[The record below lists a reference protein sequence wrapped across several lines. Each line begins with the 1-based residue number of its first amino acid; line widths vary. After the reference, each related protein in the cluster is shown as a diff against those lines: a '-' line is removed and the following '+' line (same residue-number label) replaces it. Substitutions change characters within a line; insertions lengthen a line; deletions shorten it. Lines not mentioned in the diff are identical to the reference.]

1 MTITDEKQDLRQ
13 LIRGQI
19 RSLRN
24 RHILLLD
31 ILSLLLTPFLALAL
45 RVDGITKTE
54 PFRDSLCKYIFG
66 ALVIRL
72 ITYKLFGLYNRYW
85 RYASIDDMIQ
95 IVAGVGVS
103 TVCNIAAFYVASR
116 LGATFFA
123 LPRSLPF
130 IDGMLA
136 LIAAGGIRMF
146 VRIEQQSLR
155 DKHAP
160 DAKRVL
166 VLGAGIAGQM
176 IVRELQNKPELGLR
190 PIGFLDNDTH
200 KQNLRIANLPV
211 FDGLDGLAGV
221 LVAQNVE
228 HVIIATP
235 GLSGKSIR
243 DIVHAC
249 EVLGIPAKTVPTL
262 SSIIDETVSFN
273 QLRNVEIDDLLRRDP
288 IQTDVEA
295 VRNLIRGKRVL
306 VTGAGGSI
314 GSELCRQVLSFGP
327 SELGILGHGEN
338 SIFEIDNELKG
349 IAERREIG
357 DGYRNTQINAFIV
370 DIRLPVR
377 VRNVIVDFKPDIIFH
392 AAAHKHVPLMELNP
406 TEAITNNV
414 FGTKNVVEAAI
425 AAGTQ
430 NFVMISTD
438 KVVNPTNVM
447 GASKRAAEM
456 IVLRA
461 AQQTGRNF
469 VAVRFGNVLGSR
481 GSVVPTFKK
490 MIAAGGPVRVSHPD
504 MKRFFMTIP
513 EAVQLVLQS
522 SVLGKG
528 GEVFMLDMGEPV
540 KIVDLAKDLIEL
552 SGLQLGHDI
561 DIVYSGIR
569 PGEKLVEELF
579 IAGENYERTSHEKV
593 RIVKNASSF
602 VPNRLEDVVR
612 ELNNVIATDDPTG
625 VIKLLQELIVEFK
638 PDERRW
644 GKVLIKEKA
653 RETKNETVT
662 AT

>member
-1 MTITDEKQDLRQ
+1 MNVINDQKDLGSRF
-13 LIRGQI
+13 RESI

-24 RHILLLD
+24 RHIFALD
-31 ILSLLLTPFLALAL
+31 ALSMLITPFIALAL
-45 RVDGITKTE
+45 RLDGSSRTV
-54 PFRDSLCKYIFG
+54 PFLDSLWRYTLS

-72 ITYKLFGLYNRYW
+72 VVYKLFGMYNRYW
-85 RYASIDDMIQ
+85 RYASVDDLTH
-95 IVAGVGVS
+95 IVAGV
-103 TVCNIAAFYVASR
+103 TVAAIFNVALCYVASR
-116 LGATFFA
+116 PSIDFFQ

-130 IDGMLA
+130 LDSMLT
-136 LIAAGGIRMF
+136 LFVAGGIRMA
-146 VRIEQQSLR
+146 VRLEQQALR
-155 DKHAP
+155 DRHAP
-160 DAKRVL
+160 DAKRTL
-166 VLGAGIAGQM
+166 VLGAGMAGQM
-176 IVRELQNKPELGLR
+176 IVRELEAKPELGLR
-190 PIGFLDNDTH
+190 PVGFLDNDSYKH
-200 KQNLRIANLPV
+200 NLRIASLPV
-211 FDGLDGLAGV
+211 FAGLDGLAGV
-221 LVAQNVE
+221 LVAQNIE
-228 HVIIATP
+228 HVIIAIP
-235 GLSGKSIR
+235 SLSGKMVR

-249 EVLGIPAKTVPTL
+249 EQSGIPAKTVPTL
-262 SSIIDETVSFN
+262 SAIIDDTVNVS
-273 QLRNVEIDDLLRRDP
+273 QLRNVEIEDLLRRDP
-288 IQTDVEA
+288 IETDTQS
-295 VRNLIRGKRVL
+295 VRNLIKGKRVL

-327 SELGILGHGEN
+327 SDLALLGHGEN
-338 SIFEIDNELKG
+338 SVFEIDNELRNMV
-349 IAERREIG
+349 ERFEIG
-357 DGYRNTQINAFIV
+357 SGSRNTKIHAFIA

-377 VRNVIVDFKPDIIFH
+377 IKTVVGDFKPDIIFH

-414 FGTKNVVEAAI
+414 FGTKNVVDAAI

-461 AQQTGRNF
+461 AKQTGRNF

-490 MIAAGGPVRVSHPD
+490 MIAAGGPVKVSHPD

-528 GEVFMLDMGEPV
+528 GEAFMLDMGEPV

-561 DIVYSGIR
+561 DIVYSGVR

-579 IAGENYERTSHEKV
+579 INGEAYEKTGHDKV
-593 RIVKNASSF
+593 RIVKNASAF
-602 VPNRLEDVVR
+602 VPNRLEDVVK
-612 ELNNVIATDDPTG
+612 ELGNVIATDNPDG
-625 VIKLLQELIVEFK
+625 VIALLQDLIDEYT
-638 PDERRW
+638 PDNRRW
-644 GKVLIKEKA
+644 KTDRPAPIIEKVTDA
-653 RETKNETVT
+653 VTVQ
-662 AT
+662 

>member
-1 MTITDEKQDLRQ
+1 MNSSDDKQDFGLR
-13 LIRGQI
+13 LRGRI

-24 RHILLLD
+24 RHILSLD
-31 ILSLLLTPFLALAL
+31 ALSLLVTPFIALAL
-45 RVDGITKTE
+45 RVDGISKTE
-54 PFRDSLCKYIFG
+54 PFRDSLWKYTLV
-66 ALVIRL
+66 ALAVRL

-85 RYASIDDMIQ
+85 RYASVDDMIQ
-95 IVAGVGVS
+95 IVAGVGVA
-103 TVCNIAAFYVASR
+103 TIVNIAIFYFASR
-116 LGATFFA
+116 FGSAHFA

-130 IDGMLA
+130 TDGMMA
-136 LIAAGGIRMF
+136 LICAGGIRMC
-146 VRIEQQSLR
+146 VRVEQQALR

-176 IVRELQNKPELGLR
+176 IVRELQTKPELGMR
-190 PIGFLDNDTH
+190 PIGFLDNDTN

-211 FDGLDGLAGV
+211 FDGLNGLSGV
-221 LVAQNVE
+221 LTAQNVE

-243 DIVHAC
+243 EIVHAC
-249 EVLGIPAKTVPTL
+249 EQQGIPAKTVPTL

-273 QLRNVEIDDLLRRDP
+273 QLRNVEIDDLLRRDA

-327 SELGILGHGEN
+327 AELGLLGHGEN

-349 IAERREIG
+349 IVERCEIS
-357 DGYRNTQINAFIV
+357 DGHRNTQIHAFIV

-377 VRNVIVDFKPDIIFH
+377 VHNVIGDYKPDIIFH

-461 AQQTGRNF
+461 AKITGRNF

-490 MIAAGGPVRVSHPD
+490 MIAAGGPVRVSHPE

-522 SVLGKG
+522 SVLGRG

-552 SGLQLGHDI
+552 SGLQLGTDI

-579 IAGENYERTSHEKV
+579 IAGETYDKTAHEKV

-625 VIKLLQELIVEFK
+625 VITLLQELIVEFK
-638 PDERRW
+638 PDQRRW
-644 GKVLIKEKA
+644 ALPQEQIT
-653 RETKNETVT
+653 REPKQEVGSSR
-662 AT
+662 